1 VEVDVMIRKKGEKV
15 YGKRVEINQE
25 EKDHLDK
32 WVDAIM
38 IFDFLDYTPDQVLTS
53 VTLLNDVVLEMNN
66 TNAPEIDSPEEV
78 IDLAYK
84 TFGRSRS

>member
-1 VEVDVMIRKKGEKV
+1 MIRKKGEKV
-15 YGKRVEINQE
+15 YGKRVELDQE

-66 TNAPEIDSPEEV
+66 TNAPDIYSPEDM

>member
-1 VEVDVMIRKKGEKV
+1 MIRKKGEKV

-25 EKDHLDK
+25 KKDHLDK

-66 TNAPEIDSPEEV
+66 TNAPEIDSPEEI